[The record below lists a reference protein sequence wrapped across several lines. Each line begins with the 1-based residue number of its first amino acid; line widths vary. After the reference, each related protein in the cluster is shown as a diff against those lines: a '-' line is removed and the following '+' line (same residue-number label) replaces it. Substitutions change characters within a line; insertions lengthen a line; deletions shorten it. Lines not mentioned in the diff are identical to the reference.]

1 MAADEMMQIKLEPKP
16 APSRFRLGFL
26 RRTDRALERRV
37 AALEATV
44 EAQARQIARLS
55 ADA

>member
-55 ADA
+55 